1 MTALRATPADLPPRL
16 PSRDR
21 STAGERA
28 PRGLSPMLSRLAA
41 ERATGVLLRECGTL
55 YLAEGRVV
63 HAESPAAPGLD
74 VLLTAHGTL
83 DTAVWQDAVARA
95 DDLHGA
101 ARLLVDSGRLTPGTL
116 ELCHLGALYDAAYFA
131 LAPSSTPGRFRYGA
145 GHWLGPVRPVPV
157 AAVER
162 ETLRR
167 RDLLH
172 RIWPDPGTDSAPL
185 TRADPPRT
193 PLTARQRA
201 VVALLDGARTATDI
215 ARALGRP
222 AFHTLVDIRRLA
234 AAGVLTPHPAPSD
247 RSPTPTHP
255 EPPNRG
261 PAADRPRP
269 EPPDRAPAPQRVH
282 PEPPDRRPA
291 PAHPEPSDRRP
302 APQRVH
308 PEPSDWGPA
317 PAHPEPSD
325 RRPAPT
331 RTRPQPPDDGPAARP
346 EPLGWGPAPQRTLP
360 QPPGREPTPD
370 QARPAPSDWGPTA
383 DRPRPDPPD
392 WGSTPQRAYPEP
404 SDRRPAPARTRPDRP
419 DPGPAPQR
427 ARPEPSDR
435 RPAPARTRPD
445 RPDPGPAPQQAGS
458 HPADPP
464 SLPVRPRPPA
474 PAERLAPDDPDVALL
489 KRVRDA
495 LEAL

>member
-1 MTALRATPADLPPRL
+1 MTALQATPAGLPPRL

-55 YLAEGRVV
+55 YLAQGRVV

-74 VLLTAHGTL
+74 ILLTAHGTL
-83 DTAVWQDAVARA
+83 DTAVWQDAVTRA

-131 LAPSSTPGRFRYGA
+131 LAPSSTPGRFRYGT

-185 TRADPPRT
+185 TRADPPRA
-193 PLTARQRA
+193 PALTARQRA

-234 AAGVLTPHPAPSD
+234 AAGVLAPRPPHPTPARPTHPD
-247 RSPTPTHP
+247 REPTPQRTHP
-255 EPPNRG
+255 EPADREPTPQRTHPDPPDRG
-261 PAADRPRP
+261 PTPQRTHPDPPDRGPTPQQTRT
-269 EPPDRAPAPQRVH
+269 EPPDRGPTPQRTH
-282 PEPPDRRPA
+282 PDPPDRRPA
-291 PAHPEPSDRRP
+291 PEGACP
-302 APQRVH
+302 
-308 PEPSDWGPA
+308 
-317 PAHPEPSD
+317 
-325 RRPAPT
+325 
-331 RTRPQPPDDGPAARP
+331 
-346 EPLGWGPAPQRTLP
+346 
-360 QPPGREPTPD
+360 
-370 QARPAPSDWGPTA
+370 
-383 DRPRPDPPD
+383 
-392 WGSTPQRAYPEP
+392 
-404 SDRRPAPARTRPDRP
+404 
-419 DPGPAPQR
+419 
-427 ARPEPSDR
+427 
-435 RPAPARTRPD
+435 
-445 RPDPGPAPQQAGS
+445 

-489 KRVRDA
+489 RRVRDA